1 MQMIYTASY
10 TFLTDGQ
17 HLFNCPLA
25 QTLFSIKLSNHF
37 TFSISPVE
45 STTGITSHF
54 LQSTNIIIPIR
65 LVLHGRA
72 QMLHSFPHEKRG
84 CCICSLMLTFLDTIL
99 DITILFFNIRHAS
112 RPYLFVFIPA
122 HHTIADHCVIPIKA
136 LNKQAFCLIMLDVVL
151 RNCNEFF
158 LL

>member
-25 QTLFSIKLSNHF
+25 QTLFS
-37 TFSISPVE
+37 
-45 STTGITSHF
+45 
-54 LQSTNIIIPIR
+54 IIPIR

-151 RNCNEFF
+151 RNFNEFF